1 MFKEVRDH
9 LQQLL
14 TAGIIRKSKSPFS
27 SNVVLVRRKN
37 GDLRMCVDYRQLN
50 NKTKKDA
57 YTLPRIEEILD
68 SLSGNSYFTALDAKS
83 GYHQIEIKESHKE
96 KTAFTVGPFWDFF

>member
-14 TAGIIRKSKSPFS
+14 TAGIIKKSKSPFS

-37 GDLRMCVDYRQLN
+37 GDLRMWLLN

-68 SLSGNSYFTALDAKS
+68 SLSGNS
-83 GYHQIEIKESHKE
+83 
-96 KTAFTVGPFWDFF
+96 